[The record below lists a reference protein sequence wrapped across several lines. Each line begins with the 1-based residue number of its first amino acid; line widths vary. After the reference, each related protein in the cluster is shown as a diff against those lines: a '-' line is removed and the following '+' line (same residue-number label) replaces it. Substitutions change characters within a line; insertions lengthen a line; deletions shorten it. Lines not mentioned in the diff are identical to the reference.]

1 MRVNFYDSIIES
13 SYPSLDHP
21 GRSPSP
27 FSVSVRGEPVLGW
40 RTLWMRSF
48 ETFQRWKIWSNAL
61 AAALVSIS
69 HGKRLMTLKR
79 WSVHTL
85 MYYMFEVC
93 STCTEQYLN
102 WTELNWSSSVLDPG
116 QININQRF
124 TSFFSCCSFFIIP
137 ARHCTQLTSHF
148 YTKYISLKTTLN
160 IYII

>member
-27 FSVSVRGEPVLGW
+27 FSVSVSVRGEPVLGW

-102 WTELNWSSSVLDPG
+102 WTELKFFCSGSWTNQHKSTLHLLLRLLLLLYNSCSSLHSAY
-116 QININQRF
+116 F
-124 TSFFSCCSFFIIP
+124 T
-137 ARHCTQLTSHF
+137 LL
-148 YTKYISLKTTLN
+148 Y
-160 IYII
+160 